1 MADNDPLVSI
11 IIPARDVESFIGGTL
26 ESALGQTYPNIEVVV
41 VDDGSRD
48 RTRTVVNAWVERD
61 SRVRLLA
68 QENRGVAASRNRA
81 IATARGELIAPLD
94 ADDLW
99 APCKI
104 ERQVRRMLDAGEDTG
119 LVYCWWT
126 LIDVH
131 GVLLDSSPRWRID
144 GDAADTLLQ
153 VNYTGNASVPLFRR
167 RCLEEVG
174 GYDVTLRAAEGCED
188 YDVALK
194 VAERWRVAVV
204 AAPLVAYRRRP
215 DGLSGRTDRMNAAH
229 ALVID
234 RARQRRPGLP
244 PALIRS
250 SQDQFALYLA
260 GVSFWSGAFPKAVRW
275 GVRALR
281 SSLALAVLPYVLR
294 LLFRR
299 RRQARPASRVI
310 RPGVDF
316 STWTLPEPL
325 IPYDRIYERRGTRR
339 RRA

>member
-1 MADNDPLVSI
+1 MSDNGPLVSI
-11 IIPARDVESFIGGTL
+11 IIPARDAERFIGDTI

-48 RTRTVVNAWVERD
+48 GTRGVVSAWAERD
-61 SRVRLLA
+61 PRLRLLP

-81 IATARGELIAPLD
+81 IADAKGEFIAPLD
-94 ADDLW
+94 ADDVW
-99 APCKI
+99 APGKI
-104 ERQVRRMLDAGEDTG
+104 EQQVRRMIDAGEETG

-126 LIDVH
+126 LIDVK
-131 GVLLDSSPRWRID
+131 GALLDSSPRWRIE

-167 RCLEEVG
+167 RCLEAVG

-188 YDVALK
+188 YDLALK

-215 DGLSGRTDRMNAAH
+215 DGLSGGTERMHAAH
-229 ALVID
+229 ALVMD
-234 RARQRRPGLP
+234 RAKQRRPGLA
-244 PALIRS
+244 PALVRS

-260 GVSFWSGAFPKAVRW
+260 GVAFWSGSIFRAIRW
-275 GVRALR
+275 GIRALR
-281 SSLALAVLPYVLR
+281 SSLALAVFPFVVR

-299 RRQARPASRVI
+299 RHTDLPNRAIV
-310 RPGVDF
+310 PGVDF
-316 STWTLPEPL
+316 STWMLPEPL
-325 IPYDRIYERRGTRR
+325 IPYDRIYARRGTRP